1 MFYLE
6 LCMNLETDVL
16 VIGGGATGAGV
27 AWDLALRGVRCIL
40 AEMGDLTTG
49 TSGRYHG
56 LLHSGAR
63 YVVRDPESAKEC
75 IDENMIV
82 RRIAPHVIE
91 DTGGLFIGLPEDD
104 PTFEDKWLKGCD
116 HAGIAYHRLTPA
128 QALKRERV
136 LNPKLIKAYEVPDAT
151 CDSFDLGHVLQKGAV
166 ELGAR
171 FLTYHRVEEFQREGS
186 RIVGAKLINL
196 RNNETVY
203 VSFQVAVI
211 AAGPWSEE
219 LGRKAGMSF
228 KMTLS
233 RGANLAMN
241 VRWVNTV
248 VNRLR
253 QAGDG
258 DIFVPV
264 GTVSVIGTT
273 SVKTLDPADTR
284 VEAWEVKRILENM
297 EPVVPG
303 ISRARILRAWAGVR
317 PLYDPGGG
325 DQREAARTFQ
335 VIDSEID
342 GIQGVV
348 AVIGG
353 KLTTFRM
360 MAERTVNLVCK
371 KLGVERPCTT
381 ATTVLPAMHEAKV
394 THFHL
399 LRGRLDQLEHGDTP
413 GALICEC
420 EVVTAPQIEDMLKD
434 GDVVSLNDLRRDL
447 RLGMGPCQ
455 GGFCSFR
462 AAALRHEIL
471 KDEAAHTHEL
481 LTEFVER
488 RFGGVKPLLWGH
500 NLRQALLAEHI
511 YGRILGLTPQPTIE
525 NLHPASDIHQHLHST
540 QSTRNYD
547 GQKKVVV
554 VGAGLAG
561 LTAALVA
568 AEAGAR
574 VEVVS
579 AGQGALILHPG
590 WLEIGNVTALAQ
602 QGGHPYAHA
611 GEALSDGLA
620 VLSHAIDISPGPYQM
635 VTALGNIRAVDIEA
649 GGTICNVSK
658 SDKVLIVG
666 VQGWRDFY
674 AQIVADTLNSNGYD
688 AHSIDI
694 MLPHMGGNF
703 DDWAYHYANWIDTD
717 GAQSVLRQVKPKLDG
732 ATCVAFP
739 AILGFLPETRA
750 KLADLLG
757 VPLFEIPTLPP
768 SVPGMRLFRALKT
781 ALMERG
787 GRLTFGTRV
796 ANLVLDKGR
805 VKGVN
810 IETAANGRPR
820 TIYGDAVILATGGLY
835 GGGLESDYTG
845 QIWETIHNIPVSNV
859 PPLGEWFS
867 EDFLSSKPQP
877 IHRAGVATDAH
888 LRPLDADGKAIA
900 PNLFAA
906 GRLLA
911 GYSPV
916 SEGCTEGVDIATGT
930 YAVQQMLELIGAVQI

>member
-1 MFYLE
+1 MQE
-6 LCMNLETDVL
+6 RALCLGQQL
-16 VIGGGATGAGV
+16 VPVPERAGDL
-27 AWDLALRGVRCIL
+27 DLAAAIGVDAR
-40 AEMGDLTTG
+40 
-49 TSGRYHG
+49 
-56 LLHSGAR
+56 GAR

-75 IDENMIV
+75 IDENLIL
-82 RRIAPHVIE
+82 RRIAAHVIE
-91 DTGGLFIGLPEDD
+91 DTGGFFIGLPEDD
-104 PTFEDKWLKGCD
+104 PSFETRWLKGCD
-116 HAGIAYHRLTPA
+116 NAGIPYTRLTPA

-136 LNPKLIKAYEVPDAT
+136 LNPKLNKVYEVPDAT
-151 CDSFDLGHVLQKGAV
+151 CDSFDLGHALQKGSEAA
-166 ELGAR
+166 GAR
-171 FLTYHRVEEFQREGS
+171 FLTYHRGEEFYREGS
-186 RIVGAKLINL
+186 RIVGAQLLNL
-196 RNNETVY
+196 RSNESVDVTC
-203 VSFQVAVI
+203 QVVVI
-211 AAGPWSEE
+211 AAGPWSEQ

-248 VNRLR
+248 INRLR
-253 QAGDG
+253 MPGDG

-273 SVKTLDPADTR
+273 SVKTLDPGDTR
-284 VEAWEVKRILENM
+284 VESWEVKRILENI

-303 ISRARILRAWAGVR
+303 ISRARILRAWGGVR

-335 VIDSEID
+335 VLDGAYDGID
-342 GIQGVV
+342 GVL

-381 ATTVLPAMHEAKV
+381 ATTMLPPVHDLGV
-394 THFHL
+394 THFHH
-399 LRGRLDQLEHGDTP
+399 LRGRLDELEHGKMP

-420 EVVTAPQIEDMLKD
+420 ELVTASQIEEMLKE

-455 GGFCSFR
+455 GGFCSYR
-462 AAALRHEIL
+462 AAALRHEML
-471 KDEAAHTHEL
+471 QDTPQHTNDL

-511 YGRILGLTPQPTIE
+511 YGRILGLTSQPSVI
-525 NLHPASDIHQHLHST
+525 NPYPPFPLSPPAEKGRETHT
-540 QSTRNYD
+540 PPRKTAD
-547 GQKKVVV
+547 GQKKIVV

-568 AEAGAR
+568 LEAGAR
-574 VEVVS
+574 VEVV
-579 AGQGALILHPG
+579 ANGQGALILHPG
-590 WLEIGNVTALAQ
+590 WLEVGDVAKLAQ
-602 QGGHPYAHA
+602 QAGHPYRHA
-611 GEALSDGLA
+611 GESLSDGLA
-620 VLSHAIDISPGPYQM
+620 VLSRIVDIAPGPFQM
-635 VTALGNIRAVDIEA
+635 VTGLGKLRSVDVEA
-649 GGTICNVSK
+649 GGTICNISK
-658 SDKVLIVG
+658 SDRILIVG
-666 VQGWRDFY
+666 VRGWRDFF
-674 AQIVADTLNSNGYD
+674 AQLIADNLKSAGYD
-688 AHSIDI
+688 AHS
-694 MLPHMGGNF
+694 MYLTLPHLGGNF
-703 DDWAYHYANWIDTD
+703 DTWSLDYAHWIDSDEAKTI
-717 GAQSVLRQVKPKLDG
+717 ARQVKPQLNG
-732 ATCVAFP
+732 AICVGFP

-750 KLADLLG
+750 KLADMLG

-768 SVPGMRLFRALKT
+768 SVPGTRLFRALRST
-781 ALMERG
+781 LLERG
-787 GRLTFGTRV
+787 ARLTVGPR
-796 ANLVLDKGR
+796 AALALQNGR
-805 VKGVN
+805 AQGVS
-810 IETAANGRPR
+810 IETAAHGRPH

-845 QIWETIHNIPVSNV
+845 RIWETTHNIPVVNV
-859 PPLGEWFS
+859 PPMEQGFS
-867 EDFLSSKPQP
+867 EDFLSSKRQP
-877 IHRAGVATDAH
+877 IHSVGVATDAQ
-888 LRPLDADGKAIA
+888 LRPLDADGRLIA

-916 SEGCTEGVDIATGT
+916 AEGSTEGVDIATAT
-930 YAVQQMLELIGAVQI
+930 YAVQQALELAGVVHS

>member
-1 MFYLE
+1 
-6 LCMNLETDVL
+6 MNLETDVL

-104 PTFEDKWLKGCD
+104 PTFEDRWLKGCD
-116 HAGIAYHRLTPA
+116 RAGIAYHKLTPV

-151 CDSFDLGHVLQKGAV
+151 CDSFDLGHVLQKGAE
-166 ELGAR
+166 ELGTK
-171 FLTYHRVEEFQREGS
+171 FLTYHRVEEFHKEGS
-186 RIVGAKLINL
+186 RIVGAKLVNL
-196 RNNETVY
+196 RDNTSLDVLC
-203 VSFQVAVI
+203 QVIVI
-211 AAGPWSEE
+211 AAGPWSGE
-219 LGRKAGMSF
+219 LGQKAGMSF

-273 SVKTLDPADTR
+273 SVKTPDPADTR

-335 VIDSEID
+335 VIDSEVD

-381 ATTVLPAMHEAKV
+381 ATTVLPAMHEGG
-394 THFHL
+394 HFHH
-399 LRGRLDQLEHGDTP
+399 LRGRLDQLEHGETP

-471 KDEAAHTHEL
+471 NDNAAHTHEL

-500 NLRQALLAEHI
+500 NLRQALLSEHI
-511 YGRILGLTPQPTIE
+511 YGRILGLTPQPRIE
-525 NLHPASDIHQHLHST
+525 NLHPASDISKHLENT
-540 QSTRNYD
+540 QSTRSHN
-547 GQKKVVV
+547 GQKKVIV

-561 LTAALVA
+561 LTSALVA
-568 AEAGAR
+568 LEGGAR

-590 WLEIGNVTALAQ
+590 WLEIGNVASLAQ
-602 QGGHPYAHA
+602 ESGHPYAHA

-620 VLSHAIDISPGPYQM
+620 VLSRAVDISPGPYQM
-635 VTALGNIRAVDIEA
+635 VTALGNLRAVDIEA
-649 GGTICNVSK
+649 GGTIGNVGK

-674 AQIVADTLNSNGYD
+674 AQIVADTLNSAGYD
-688 AHSIDI
+688 AHSINI
-694 MLPHMGGNF
+694 TLPHMGGNF
-703 DDWAYHYANWIDTD
+703 DDLALHYANWIDED
-717 GAQSVLRQVKPKLDG
+717 QAQSIIRQVKPKLDG
-732 ATCVAFP
+732 ATCVGFP
-739 AILGFLPETRA
+739 AILGFLPDTRA
-750 KLADLLG
+750 KLADALG
-757 VPLFEIPTLPP
+757 VALFEIPTLPP
-768 SVPGMRLFRALKT
+768 SVPGTRLFRALKT

-796 ANLVLDKGR
+796 ANLVMENGR

-845 QIWETIHNIPVSNV
+845 HIWETVHNIPVTNV
-859 PPLGEWFS
+859 PPLGEWFN
-867 EDFLSSKPQP
+867 EDFLSGKAQS

-888 LRPLDADGKAIA
+888 LRPLDADGKPIA
-900 PNLFAA
+900 PNLFAV

-916 SEGCTEGVDIATGT
+916 SEGSTEGVDIATGT
-930 YAVQQMLELIGAVQI
+930 YAVQQALEITSTVEV